1 MDINGRN
8 AIVTGGAGGIGRATV
23 MRLAERGADRIKVVD
38 IDETGLAETA
48 RLAASDNTAIET
60 HVLDLSDLEGVE
72 RWFGSHAA
80 DCDILFNNAGIV
92 SGKRQF
98 PDIDIATLRRISD
111 INLNAVV
118 LATQIAA
125 QSMQPR
131 GGGVI
136 IQTVSTVALGSGF
149 YDALYAATKTGLM
162 MFLRCCAGLQDEM
175 GVRVVGVLPGLVD
188 TGILRTTG
196 GDDYAPWMHT
206 ILANNPACQPDDI
219 AAAVIDL
226 IEDDGRAGG
235 DWVAVRLIDGRIER
249 EWGHA
254 ALA

>member
-1 MDINGRN
+1 MDIAGKNV
-8 AIVTGGAGGIGRATV
+8 IVTGAAGGIGRATV
-23 MRLAERGADRIKVVD
+23 LRLAELGAARIKAVD
-38 IDETGLAETA
+38 IDTGGLARTA
-48 RLAASDNTAIET
+48 ELASAAVEQHT
-60 HVLDLSDLEGVE
+60 LDLADLPAVE
-72 RWFGSHAA
+72 QWFTAEAA
-80 DCDILFNNAGIV
+80 DCDILYNNAGIV

-98 PDIDIATLRRISD
+98 PDIDVATLRRIGD
-111 INLNAVV
+111 VNLNAVV

-125 QSMQPR
+125 RAMQPR

-136 IQTVSTVALGSGF
+136 VQTVSTVALGTGF
-149 YDALYAATKTGLM
+149 YDALYAATKTALM

-188 TGILRTTG
+188 TGILKTTG

-206 ILANNPACQPDDI
+206 ILANNPACRPEDI

-226 IEDDGRAGG
+226 IEDDTIPGG

-254 ALA
+254 AQA